1 MTQVEQLKISGQLP
15 TPRGVALAILELT
28 QRENV
33 SLGEV
38 ARVVQTD
45 PALSG
50 RLIKLANSASQLP
63 RPVASVQ
70 EAVVR
75 QGMSVVSQ
83 LALGFSLVDQYR
95 EGNCR
100 AFDYP
105 HYWSHSLLM
114 ALSMQA
120 LATHVMVGAPDE
132 MFSCGLFAQIGT
144 LALATAYPEA
154 YSTILDT
161 HQSNPA
167 QPLHEL
173 EQQHLETNHL
183 ELCELLLTE
192 WGLPKFFIEP
202 VAHYHNPSHT
212 EFTGQARAQKLVT
225 MLQLAHQLADLGL
238 ATNEKQTGYALAWRT
253 QTSILGLSED
263 ETARLADTVMQ
274 RWKEWGALLN
284 ITSAV
289 VPPFADICNA
299 EAKSQSAPLRIVVV
313 DSNVFSRRKLL
324 GWLEGDTSHQLYVA
338 EDGRQALAIVVEV
351 MPHVIITQAE
361 LPQMSG
367 IELCRA
373 LRATAEG
380 QRIHIMIAT
389 PDDLPATQTQ
399 AMEAGADGCLSPN
412 ADQAGLYARLQAA
425 YRQMRL
431 QTDWEQDRLAFRNT
445 TADLAVQNRQLANA
459 ALTDPLT
466 GLPNRRAAMEH
477 LAQAWSAAA
486 RNQHALSVMMIDID
500 HFKRIND
507 AHGHAAGDDILRK
520 TAATLRTAMRREDTV
535 CRIGGEEFL
544 VICEQVD
551 LDAARQ
557 SAERIRE
564 ALSAQAISVTPTEPG
579 LTVSLGVANRDST
592 MPDADALVR
601 AADQA
606 LYRAKTLGRNRVCEP
621 LSLE

>member
-15 TPRGVALAILELT
+15 TPRGVALAILELS

-33 SLGEV
+33 TLGEV

-45 PALSG
+45 PALAG
-50 RLIKLANSASQLP
+50 RLIKLANAASQLP

-83 LALGFSLVDQYR
+83 LALGFSLVDHYR

-100 AFDYP
+100 AFDYA

-132 MFSCGLFAQIGT
+132 MFSCGLFAEIGQ

-154 YSTILDT
+154 YSAILDI
-161 HQSNPA
+161 HQADPA
-167 QPLHEL
+167 QSLDTL
-173 EQQHLETNHL
+173 ERQQLETDHT
-183 ELCELLLTE
+183 ELCELLLAD

-202 VAHYHNPSHT
+202 VAHYHQSEHT
-212 EFTGQARAQKLVT
+212 EYAGQARALKLVT
-225 MLQLAHQLADLGL
+225 MLRLAHQLADLGL
-238 ATNEKQTGYALAWRT
+238 ATGEQQTGHALNWRT
-253 QTSILGLSED
+253 QAGTLGLDED
-263 ETARLADTVMQ
+263 EIAKLADTVMQ
-274 RWKEWGALLN
+274 RWKEWGTLLN
-284 ITSAV
+284 IASAV
-289 VPPFADICNA
+289 VPPFTDICNA
-299 EAKSQSAPLRIVVV
+299 ETTAHSTPLRIMVA
-313 DSNVFSRRKLL
+313 DGNVFSRRKLL
-324 GWLEGDTSHQLYVA
+324 GWLEGDTSHQLYTVD
-338 EDGRQALAIVVEV
+338 DGRQALALTMEV
-351 MPHVIITQAE
+351 MPHVIIAQADLPLMNGAE
-361 LPQMSG
+361 LCQ
-367 IELCRA
+367 A

-380 QRIHIMIAT
+380 QRIHIIIAT
-389 PDDLPATQTQ
+389 QDDLPATQTR

-412 ADQAGLYARLQAA
+412 VDQVGLLARLQAA
-425 YRQMRL
+425 YRQIRL
-431 QTDWEQDRLAFRNT
+431 QTDWEQDRLALRNT

-466 GLPNRRAAMEH
+466 GLPNRRAAMEQ

-486 RNQHALSVMMIDID
+486 RNQHALSVMMVDID

-520 TAATLRTAMRREDTV
+520 TAAALRGAVRREDTV
-535 CRIGGEEFL
+535 SRIGGEEFL
-544 VICEQVD
+544 VICEQAD
-551 LDAARQ
+551 IEAARQ
-557 SAERIRE
+557 SAERMRE
-564 ALSAQAISVTPTEPG
+564 TLMAQAIAVTPTEPG
-579 LTVSLGVANRDST
+579 LTISIGVAHCDANT
-592 MPDADALVR
+592 PDTDALVR

-606 LYRAKTLGRNRVCEP
+606 LYRAKTLGRNRVCIP

>member
-28 QRENV
+28 QRDNV
-33 SLGEV
+33 SLVEV

-132 MFSCGLFAQIGT
+132 MFSCGLFAQIGK

-154 YSTILDT
+154 YSTILDI
-161 HQSNPA
+161 HQGNPA
-167 QPLHEL
+167 QSLHEL
-173 EQQHLETNHL
+173 ERQHLETDHL

-212 EFTGQARAQKLVT
+212 EFVGQARAQKLAT
-225 MLQLAHQLADLGL
+225 MLQLAHQLADMGL
-238 ATNEKQTGYALAWRT
+238 ATNEEQTGYALAWRT
-253 QTSILGLSED
+253 QTSVLGLSED
-263 ETARLADTVMQ
+263 ETAQLADTVMQ

-299 EAKSQSAPLRIVVV
+299 EVASQSAPLRIVVV

-351 MPHVIITQAE
+351 MPHVIIAQAE

-389 PDDLPATQTQ
+389 PDDLPATQTL

-425 YRQMRL
+425 NRQMRL

-445 TADLAVQNRQLANA
+445 AADLAVQNRQLANA

-477 LAQAWSAAA
+477 LAQAWSASV

-520 TAATLRTAMRREDTV
+520 TATALRTAMRREDTV

-564 ALSAQAISVTPTEPG
+564 ALSAQTISVTPAEPG
-579 LTVSLGVANRDST
+579 LTVSLGVASRDST
-592 MPDADALVR
+592 MPEADALVR

-606 LYRAKTLGRNRVCEP
+606 LYRAKTLGRNRVCGP